1 MSVKI
6 RRLIPKDDPETRV
19 YFSRTELTKKNI
31 MGIRG
36 EFPLPNNS
44 ILTAVLEIP
53 GVAQAGVQPYCIMIG
68 KAPTYEWPE
77 IEPSVVNLLSAFNLG
92 EGRLE
97 ELSYA
102 PTGEASDDLSPA
114 DLGKGYRLVF
124 QNGKGPNAGKVRAV
138 AKDSEGKAIVTGPI
152 VDKDQ
157 AIVSRRAVLE
167 SPERKAWEG
176 TTTFEDIQE

>member
-1 MSVKI
+1 VTVKI

-53 GVAQAGVQPYCIMIG
+53 GVAQAGVQPYCVVVG

-77 IEPSVVNLLSAFNLG
+77 IEPSVVNLLSAFNIG

-97 ELSYA
+97 ELSFVPTEA
-102 PTGEASDDLSPA
+102 PDDISPA
-114 DLGKGYRLVF
+114 DLGKGFRLTF
-124 QNGKGPNAGKVRAV
+124 QRGKGPNEGKVRAV
-138 AKDSEGKAIVTGPI
+138 VKDSEGKIIASGPI
-152 VDKDQ
+152 VDANQ
-157 AIVSRRAVLE
+157 AIISRRAVLE
-167 SPERKAWEG
+167 SPERKAWDDTPE
-176 TTTFEDIQE
+176 FEDTQE